1 MDSFFPIESLERHQ
15 ARIVRRMMV
24 LSIAAHASVLLLG
37 LAISPMFPSM
47 QSPSPV
53 FVELTDAPASE
64 MPGKAPGPPLQ
75 VAPEV
80 RAESSEASPRTPA
93 SPRPAARENPA
104 ARRWLEKLDASV
116 RNAPETNVVPKE
128 GQAGG
133 IPVRSRS
140 SDGPAKPG
148 DFAPAGVPG
157 GNAAL
162 GKQLADLEAR
172 VRRSGR
178 PGVGTGS
185 ETEASMMYGG
195 KGDATSGG
203 GIPAWLRD
211 MIRKRVRDS
220 LPELEAVYNDA
231 IPRNPALR
239 GKLLVRFRIDPSGK
253 VQRAESVEG
262 DFRDPAFV
270 NSVLEKIRH
279 WNFEPTGGHTVDVL
293 YPFIFIAP
301 S

>member
-1 MDSFFPIESLERHQ
+1 MNSYSPVESLERLQ
-15 ARIVRRMMV
+15 ARIVRRMAA
-24 LSIAAHASVLLLG
+24 LSVVAHIGVFLLG
-37 LAISPMFPSM
+37 SALSPLFQTAQETP
-47 QSPSPV
+47 PV

-64 MPGKAPGPPLQ
+64 MPGKTAVQPLQ
-75 VAPEV
+75 VGPTV
-80 RAESSEASPRTPA
+80 RAESSEGSPRTPA
-93 SPRPAARENPA
+93 SPSPVARENA
-104 ARRWLEKLDASV
+104 TARRWLEKLDASV
-116 RNAPETNVVPKE
+116 RKAPEADVAHRE

-133 IPVRSRS
+133 IPVQSRT

-157 GNAAL
+157 GTAAL
-162 GKQLADLEAR
+162 GKQMEDLEAR

-195 KGDATSGG
+195 QGDTAGGG

-220 LPELEAVYNDA
+220 LPELEAVYNEA
-231 IPRNPALR
+231 IRRNPELR
-239 GKLLVRFRIDPSGK
+239 GKIIVRFRIDPSGK
-253 VQRAESVEG
+253 VQRAESAEG
-262 DFRDPAFV
+262 DVRDPAFV
-270 NSVLEKIRH
+270 NSVLEKIRR

>member
-1 MDSFFPIESLERHQ
+1 MNALTQIDGLEPRQ
-15 ARIVRRMMV
+15 ERLIRRM
-24 LSIAAHASVLLLG
+24 VLLSFVVHVALFFLG
-37 LAISPMFPSM
+37 LTLSPLFPSM
-47 QSPSPV
+47 QVTPPV
-53 FVELTDAPASE
+53 FVELTDAPTSE
-64 MPGKAPGPPLQ
+64 TPGKRAVQPLQ
-75 VAPEV
+75 VAPTV
-80 RAESSEASPRTPA
+80 RAESSEGSPRAPA

-116 RNAPETNVVPKE
+116 RNAPEANVAPRE
-128 GQAGG
+128 GQPGG
-133 IPVRSRS
+133 IPVRSRT

-157 GNAAL
+157 GTATL
-162 GKQLADLEAR
+162 GKQMADLEAR

-195 KGDATSGG
+195 QGDTAGGG

-220 LPELEAVYNDA
+220 LPELEAVYNEA
-231 IPRNPALR
+231 IRRNPELR
-239 GKLLVRFRIDPSGK
+239 GKLIVRFRIDPSGK
-253 VQRAESVEG
+253 VQQAEPVEG
-262 DFRDPAFV
+262 DVRDPAFV
-270 NSVLEKIRH
+270 NSILEKIRH
-279 WNFEPTGGHTVDVL
+279 WNFEPTGGRAVEVL
-293 YPFIFIAP
+293 YPFVFIAP